1 MSAANINVEVIYAL
15 PTQQPLLRVQLV
27 EGATV
32 EDAIRASG
40 VLDAFPE
47 IDLAKNK
54 IGIFSKLVKLDEKL
68 RDKDRVEIYRPLI
81 ADPKEVRRK
90 RAEEGKVTKKGGGDA
105 VAAKATEADASDAA
119 YNRTGCLA
127 AFTCRNRPR
136 PSGCWPVGAHARHRP
151 CRCAV
156 RRHRWCRRA
165 GCFAGC

>member
-1 MSAANINVEVIYAL
+1 MNAANINVEVVYAL
-15 PTQQPLLRVQLV
+15 PMQQPLLHVRLA

-54 IGIFSKLVKLDEKL
+54 VGIFSKLVKLDEKV

-90 RAEEGKVTKKGGGDA
+90 RAEEGKVTRRGGGDA
-105 VAAKATEADASDAA
+105 APGKAAEADEAPA
-119 YNRTGCLA
+119 N
-127 AFTCRNRPR
+127 
-136 PSGCWPVGAHARHRP
+136 
-151 CRCAV
+151 
-156 RRHRWCRRA
+156 
-165 GCFAGC
+165 